1 MKKVDPTFT
10 TVKKTVCP
18 FCSFGCEFGV
28 VFDDFGVRGVEYI
41 ADGSSQGR
49 LCPRGSAA
57 ALYLNHK
64 LRSSMPTQNGKVLDW
79 TKLSKDL
86 KRAFDKPANAAVT
99 FDRNLTTED
108 YHSILGFCKE
118 SGIDNIAST
127 YFEPES
133 FLRGFF
139 SNPFAVE
146 DIGKA
151 KTILV
156 VGDPFNQVPMLSRS
170 LIEWKLSSRK
180 NRLVVLDTIAT
191 HTSAFATDFLKC
203 NVGTEPL
210 LLLALAGENLGAID
224 ISGNTGI
231 SSAVIT
237 DIAKSMKA
245 DNNGLILVCLS
256 FAHTYDPQFLV
267 EGLNR
272 LSSHTGSIVVPF
284 VEFAGF
290 EGNQHFGDILDKIK
304 KKKIKYL
311 MNFGELFPFYY
322 PQLAKVLKKVNI
334 YATSPIKHKYH
345 TILPVALNLEK
356 QGTILT
362 NRGQQGLSGTINPAS
377 GARMIEEILGLMKP
391 AKADKNALSAPISR
405 IDMTERAKNI
415 VEKTKVPKKKKTL
428 KLIGEKIAYNFLG
441 LFGEGK
447 IKINPLDAETLGIKP
462 TDIAVLNS
470 KQGRAEFSI
479 KLTTDVDPGIA
490 VIAAETPEAKGL
502 FDYDLTDN
510 IVNFIPTEV
519 EIWRKG

>member
-64 LRSSMPTQNGKVLDW
+64 LRSSMPTHNGKVLDW

-86 KRAFDKPANAAVT
+86 KKALEKPANMAIT
-99 FDRNLTTED
+99 FDRNLTIED
-108 YHSILGFCKE
+108 YHSILGFCNE
-118 SGIDNIAST
+118 SGIDNIASS

-133 FLRGFF
+133 LLRSFF
-139 SNPFAVE
+139 RNSFTVD

-151 KTILV
+151 NTILV
-156 VGDPFNQVPMLSRS
+156 VGDPFNQVPMLSKS
-170 LIEWKLSSRK
+170 LIEWKLSSRE
-180 NRLVVLDTIAT
+180 NRLVVLDSITT
-191 HTSAFATDFLKC
+191 HTSTFATDFLRCK
-203 NVGTEPL
+203 VGTEPL
-210 LLLALAGENLGAID
+210 LLMALAGEDPGSID
-224 ISGNTGI
+224 VSENTGV
-231 SSAVIT
+231 SSAVIA

-245 DNNGLILVCLS
+245 DNNGLILVCLC
-256 FAHTYDPQFLV
+256 FAHTYDSRFLV
-267 EGLNR
+267 EALDR
-272 LSSHTGSIVVPF
+272 LGSYSGCAVIPF

-290 EGNQHFGDILDKIK
+290 EGNQQFGDILDKVK

-311 MNFGELFPFYY
+311 VNFGELFPFYY
-322 PQLAKVLKKVNI
+322 PQVAKVLKGVSI
-334 YATSPIKHKYH
+334 YATSPIKYKYH
-345 TILPVALNLEK
+345 TVLPVALNLEK

-362 NRGQQGLSGTINPAS
+362 NRGQQALSGTISPAS
-377 GARMIEEILGLMKP
+377 GARMIGEILGLLKSTKP
-391 AKADKNALSAPISR
+391 DKTALTVPKSR
-405 IDMTERAKNI
+405 IDVTERAKNI
-415 VEKTKVPKKKKTL
+415 LAKTKAPKKKKTL
-428 KLIGEKIAYNFLG
+428 KLIGEKIAYDFLG
-441 LFGEGK
+441 LFGDGK
-447 IKINPLDAETLGIKP
+447 IKINPLDAEALGLKP

-470 KQGRAEFSI
+470 KHGKAEFLI
-479 KLTTDVDPGIA
+479 KLTAEVDPGIA
-490 VIAAETPEAKGL
+490 AIAAETPEAKGL